1 MYPTQLN
8 IKILATLP
16 DGEDE
21 DKDDDE
27 ICVDRPALLAGV
39 CIFGGGGRQGGG
51 KEVVRKDR
59 AREPT
64 KRSLNSDE
72 TLFPNTF

>member
-1 MYPTQLN
+1 MYQDLA
-8 IKILATLP
+8 ILLE
-16 DGEDE
+16 GEDE

-39 CIFGGGGRQGGG
+39 CIFGRGGG
-51 KEVVRKDR
+51 KEVGRKDR